1 MFPNCSEMLEIG
13 TYWKTRYSMVSEQT
27 CTIDHKNGPKL
38 LTNEYLVRSPTFITQ
53 VNANNIVM
61 WETMQNSADWDC
73 FKTPILQEILRIQHL
88 LQVEHYAFS
97 EVIRLFQSAGC
108 VRNRHQ
114 FRTVQQNQKS
124 FPWMQD

>member
-1 MFPNCSEMLEIG
+1 MLEIG
-13 TYWKTRYSMVSEQT
+13 AYWKTRYSMVSEQI

-38 LTNEYLVRSPTFITQ
+38 VTNEYLVRCPTFITQ
-53 VNANNIVM
+53 VNTNNIVI

-73 FKTPILQEILRIQHL
+73 FKTPILQEILRTQNL
-88 LQVEHYAFS
+88 LHVEHYAFA

-108 VRNRHQ
+108 VRNRRQ